1 MNFFYVHSLL
11 DAFSQL
17 HESQRTVAICVQR
30 SENFEQLVLRL
41 VSVDVAIYIGH
52 NCLLQFS
59 FLEEVTQLFSHIWSH
74 LLLTFKLF
82 PLVFSTLICLLLK
95 ISELQN
101 PFVLERF
108 LSRDALLGVLNQT
121 SLNQLLYWFRNSVPL
136 LATEVDRA
144 CHDLLNKLIVAS
156 GFKRR
161 KATNQNVQDYPRWP
175 HVCSSTLVIMNAFIY
190 EYLRCR
196 AVCFLERPQLFLYLL
211 QTFDLQKNV
220 PYLNTGQRILNH
232 ALLLQHWILH
242 VKVFKLQVPMH
253 QFPLLAVPDR
263 NKNLLHDY
271 WKFVFRHRFLSALQY
286 QLDHWLVAL
295 FNSLH
300 HSVHPA
306 FALVH
311 LMYFLNA
318 LLINWL

>member
-121 SLNQLLYWFRNSVPL
+121 SLNQLLY
-136 LATEVDRA
+136 
-144 CHDLLNKLIVAS
+144 
-156 GFKRR
+156 
-161 KATNQNVQDYPRWP
+161 
-175 HVCSSTLVIMNAFIY
+175 
-190 EYLRCR
+190 
-196 AVCFLERPQLFLYLL
+196 
-211 QTFDLQKNV
+211 
-220 PYLNTGQRILNH
+220 
-232 ALLLQHWILH
+232 
-242 VKVFKLQVPMH
+242 
-253 QFPLLAVPDR
+253 
-263 NKNLLHDY
+263 
-271 WKFVFRHRFLSALQY
+271 
-286 QLDHWLVAL
+286 
-295 FNSLH
+295 
-300 HSVHPA
+300 
-306 FALVH
+306 
-311 LMYFLNA
+311 
-318 LLINWL
+318 